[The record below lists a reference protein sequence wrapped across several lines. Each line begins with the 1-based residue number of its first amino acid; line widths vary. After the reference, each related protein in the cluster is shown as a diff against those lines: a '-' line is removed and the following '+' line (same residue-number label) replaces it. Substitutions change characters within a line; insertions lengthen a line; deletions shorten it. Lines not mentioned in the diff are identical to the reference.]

1 MQLNELLKDTN
12 MQKSQKSGSI
22 MPSGTESCL
31 DADPYRQ
38 SLEKHVKRG
47 CIDMA
52 KRDIGMITIIPNYD
66 YEGQNETVKE
76 KLCEHDY
83 KRLRRKPQ
91 TDKVARG

>member
-1 MQLNELLKDTN
+1 
-12 MQKSQKSGSI
+12 
-22 MPSGTESCL
+22 
-31 DADPYRQ
+31 
-38 SLEKHVKRG
+38 
-47 CIDMA
+47 MA